1 MGIILPDKIKGVGA
15 SEVPFK
21 AAADAFG
28 NLLWDTYNGASV
40 AEIIERDDGNL
51 VASADCRAYFSSF
64 KDWSAEERAAIRFAR
79 GLVLD
84 VGCGAGRA
92 ALYLQEQGLKVVAM
106 DASPLAVKVCRS
118 RGVKKALVLPFES
131 VGKLAPLRF
140 ETILM
145 FGNNFG
151 LFGSAAKARRLMKI
165 LRQVSSEH
173 AVIIATTRDTD
184 LSEHKEYHR
193 ANTKR
198 GRMAGQ
204 LTLRVRYKNLIGPWF
219 DYLFVSPGELKRL
232 LVGTGWSIRKV
243 FRSEQKP
250 EYAVVLEKRR

>member
-1 MGIILPDKIKGVGA
+1 M
-15 SEVPFK
+15 PFK
-21 AAADAFG
+21 GTADAFG
-28 NLLWDTYNGASV
+28 RLLWDTHNGASV
-40 AEIIERDDGNL
+40 AEIIERDDGNIG
-51 VASADCRAYFSSF
+51 VGSADCRAYFSAF

-92 ALYLQEQGLKVVAM
+92 ALYLQEQGLKVVAI
-106 DASPLAVKVCRS
+106 DASPLAVRVCRS

-140 ETILM
+140 DTILM

-151 LFGSAAKARRLMKI
+151 LFGNPAKARRLMKV
-165 LRQVSSEH
+165 LSKLSSEH

-193 ANTKR
+193 ANRKR

-219 DYLFVSPGELKRL
+219 DYLFVSPSELKRL
-232 LVGTGWSIRKV
+232 LVGTGWSIRKM
-243 FRSEQKP
+243 FKSKRKP
-250 EYAVVLEKRR
+250 EYAVVLEKSTPDR